1 MKARRCWKTKSRFG
15 ILKERANKKERE
27 TERRK
32 GQMDGCVVIYWPL
45 IWLREL
51 RMCEGTYGGDDLWDT
66 VMSGIWLP
74 MRLPAWVTSTF
85 GLPKSLSG
93 PTQTVLASGTWSHG
107 SPVCTRVCPAVC
119 ALLNPSTP
127 YISTWWLCAWT
138 YLQLSFHM
146 CACMHM
152 SEIDS
157 RWTKDVQ
164 QRKGP
169 AGSNCTEYS
178 VYYQQHNRFKATCSL
193 TVPIT
198 VTSYTMEPCNTTKEG
213 GKEQNSF
220 VLKARILY
228 VGPLSLLII

>member
-1 MKARRCWKTKSRFG
+1 
-15 ILKERANKKERE
+15 
-27 TERRK
+27 
-32 GQMDGCVVIYWPL
+32 MDGCVVIHWPL

-74 MRLPAWVTSTF
+74 MRLPAWVTSAF
-85 GLPKSLSG
+85 GLPKRLSG
-93 PTQTVLASGTWSHG
+93 STQTVLASATWSHG
-107 SPVCTRVCPAVC
+107 SPVCTRVCPAAR

-146 CACMHM
+146 CACTHM

-213 GKEQNSF
+213 GKNRTHLF
-220 VLKARILY
+220 
-228 VGPLSLLII
+228 

>member
-1 MKARRCWKTKSRFG
+1 MKARRCWETKSRFG
-15 ILKERANKKERE
+15 ILKERANKEERGRGRE
-27 TERRK
+27 GK
-32 GQMDGCVVIYWPL
+32 AKWMDVWWFTGLWSGSESSGCV
-45 IWLREL
+45 REL
-51 RMCEGTYGGDDLWDT
+51 MEEMICETPW
-66 VMSGIWLP
+66 
-74 MRLPAWVTSTF
+74 WVEF
-85 GLPKSLSG
+85 DCLCVCQHGLPRLSG
-93 PTQTVLASGTWSHG
+93 SQNACQARPKRFWRAGPEATARLCAH
-107 SPVCTRVCPAVC
+107 VCVRLR

-146 CACMHM
+146 CACTHM

-213 GKEQNSF
+213 GKNRTRLF
-220 VLKARILY
+220 
-228 VGPLSLLII
+228 